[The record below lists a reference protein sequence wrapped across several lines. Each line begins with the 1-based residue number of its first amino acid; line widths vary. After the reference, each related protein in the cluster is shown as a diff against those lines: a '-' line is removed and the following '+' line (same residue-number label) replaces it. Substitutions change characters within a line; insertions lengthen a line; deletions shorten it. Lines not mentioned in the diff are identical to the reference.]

1 MELPG
6 GSAQDL
12 DELPAEPTGF
22 PGGLDAQQTGEEDGN
37 HRGCGRWART
47 PGNPR
52 WPFAETGQ
60 PGRGAGRAKAWPS
73 APGTPLLPHG
83 CADCGRGLLPSCH
96 ISATS
101 RTCRCPRGWRQA
113 MPWTPACEQT
123 RRQRAQAGLAR
134 EAGRASRR
142 QSSTW
147 PARWRHLA
155 SPEDGTLVQLV
166 LRASAPDYVTWA
178 RACVQ
183 LPSRSQHRVKVE
195 SRGPEWAS
203 ASAAPLAA
211 GRFQLRLARGEALR
225 GDRSAPA
232 SQSEG
237 RRAGAARRSS
247 AQNGNEVRLSQ
258 EALQSRSTSP
268 HTAAARL

>member
-1 MELPG
+1 MRTAAEGFFLHVISRRPAEHVAVPGAGARRCPGPPRVSRPGAGGLKPGWPGRREGRLG
-6 GSAQDL
+6 GS
-12 DELPAEPTGF
+12 PP
-22 PGGLDAQQTGEEDGN
+22 PG
-37 HRGCGRWART
+37 
-47 PGNPR
+47 PR
-52 WPFAETGQ
+52 
-60 PGRGAGRAKAWPS
+60 AGV
-73 APGTPLLPHG
+73 
-83 CADCGRGLLPSCH
+83 
-96 ISATS
+96 
-101 RTCRCPRGWRQA
+101 
-113 MPWTPACEQT
+113 
-123 RRQRAQAGLAR
+123 
-134 EAGRASRR
+134 
-142 QSSTW
+142 TW
-147 PARWRHLA
+147 CHLA

-183 LPSRSQHRVKVE
+183 LPSRSQHWVKVE
-195 SRGPEWAS
+195 SRGPESAS

-258 EALQSRSTSP
+258 EALRSRSTSS
-268 HTAAARL
+268 HTAPARL